1 VVKVVLEAIPSPLE
15 INPAQLLLMIIDMHN
30 STVSQGGLSDLL
42 GGDISRAR
50 EIIPQIA
57 RLAGVLRTGE
67 RPVVHISHQYSAD
80 FRELGDPESVLWQ
93 RIRSLRVYRQHP
105 EWRERCLIRGTWG
118 AEIISELAPAPDD
131 IVLEKSRYSA
141 FWGTNLDT
149 VLRAYNTRYLAITG
163 VWANICVE
171 STLRD
176 AFHYGYFPILVRD
189 AVAATNPAAFEA
201 TVANVQGAYGWV
213 TTSQNLID
221 ALKQKPGANK

>member
-1 VVKVVLEAIPSPLE
+1 MKVTLEATPDPLE
-15 INPAQLLLMIIDMHN
+15 IDPELTMLMIVDMHN

-42 GGDISRAR
+42 GGDISRAG
-50 EIIPQIA
+50 EIIPQIV
-57 RLAGVLRTGE
+57 RLADASRASG
-67 RPVVHISHQYSAD
+67 RPVIHVSHQYSPD

-105 EWRERCLIRGTWG
+105 EWREKCLIRGTWG
-118 AEIISELAPAPDD
+118 AEIIPELTPVPDD

-149 VLRAYNTRYLAITG
+149 VLRAYHTRYLAITG

-176 AFHYGYFPILVRD
+176 AFHYGYFPILVED
-189 AVAATNPAAFEA
+189 AVAATNSPAFEA
-201 TVANVQGAYGWV
+201 TVANVNAAYGWV
-213 TTSQNLID
+213 ATTQNLIG
-221 ALKQKPGANK
+221 ALKSN